1 VNGTHQGAFD
11 MVMAVFDE
19 KGKAAAS
26 FSERVNLNIKPERL
40 ELALKNG
47 ISYRRLMALKPGFY
61 QARVAIREEGSGR
74 MGSAS
79 NWVEVSDI
87 GKKQLTL
94 SGVLLAAG
102 REDQGDLQLANSVYI
117 PQPSS
122 ATRRFKKDR
131 AVDFMVF
138 AYNAKV
144 EKNTADLVIQSQV
157 FSGSKLVYASP
168 VAKMTIPES
177 VDLQRI
183 PYAARI
189 SLEEFNSGPYEL
201 RVVVIDRLTKATA
214 FRRVYF
220 TVE

>member
-1 VNGTHQGAFD
+1 
-11 MVMAVFDE
+11 M
-19 KGKAAAS
+19 
-26 FSERVNLNIKPERL
+26 
-40 ELALKNG
+40 
-47 ISYRRLMALKPGFY
+47 
-61 QARVAIREEGSGR
+61 
-74 MGSAS
+74 
-79 NWVEVSDI
+79 
-87 GKKQLTL
+87 L
-94 SGVLLAAG
+94 SAG
-102 REDQGDLQLANSVYI
+102 REDQNDLQLANSVYI

-122 ATRRFKKDR
+122 ATRRFKKDG

-168 VAKMTIPES
+168 IAKMTIPES

-183 PYAARI
+183 PYAARV
-189 SLEEFNSGPYEL
+189 SLDQFNSGPYEL

>member
-1 VNGTHQGAFD
+1 
-11 MVMAVFDE
+11 
-19 KGKAAAS
+19 
-26 FSERVNLNIKPERL
+26 
-40 ELALKNG
+40 
-47 ISYRRLMALKPGFY
+47 MALKPGFY
-61 QARVAIREEGSGR
+61 QARVAIREEGSAR

-79 NWVEVSDI
+79 KWVEVSDV
-87 GKKQLTL
+87 GNKQLTL
-94 SGVLLAAG
+94 SGVLLSAG
-102 REDQGDLQLANSVYI
+102 REVQNDLQLANSVYI

-122 ATRRFKKDR
+122 ATRRFKKDG

-144 EKNTADLVIQSQV
+144 EKNSADLVIQSQV

-168 VAKMTIPES
+168 IAKMTIPES
-177 VDLQRI
+177 ADLQRI
-183 PYAARI
+183 PYAARV
-189 SLEEFNSGPYEL
+189 SLEEFNPGPYEL